1 MSVFNNKPFPLL
13 AAVYL
18 TTIYLDIPGIADA
31 DSVANTSTIRYVS
44 LCVHVCIYFMLYM
57 KWQLRL
63 LHVFLYFFL
72 YSVTALRV
80 QYY

>member
-1 MSVFNNKPFPLL
+1 MGVFSNKPFPL

-18 TTIYLDIPGIADA
+18 TTIYLYIPGIADA

-44 LCVHVCIYFMLYM
+44 LCVHVCLYLVLFM
-57 KWQLRL
+57 KWQLR
-63 LHVFLYFFL
+63 FLYFL